1 MSNNNYFIFLFLIN
15 MINSINYT
23 PGIDV
28 SKYQAE
34 IEWDKVA
41 PHVKFVI
48 IRAGYGI
55 NGTDEY
61 FERNYKDLKRLHIN
75 TGVYWYAKA
84 VTIDEAKQEAEAC
97 MAKLKDKK
105 FEYPIYYDIEHKP
118 IFESGLTNEIA
129 TTFCTVLEEN
139 NYYCGIYSSA
149 YPFRDYFNNEVKS
162 KYAIWV
168 AQYNDKIKQPEF
180 DGVWGIW
187 QYSSKGIIE
196 GIKGVGVVDMNR
208 GNINYEPIIKNNH
221 KNGY

>member
-1 MSNNNYFIFLFLIN
+1 MSSIKYFIFLII
-15 MINSINYT
+15 MINSIDYT

-28 SKYQAE
+28 SKYKAE
-34 IEWDKVA
+34 IDWDKVA

-61 FERNYKDLKRLHIN
+61 FE
-75 TGVYWYAKA
+75 TKA
-84 VTIDEAKQEAEAC
+84 VTIEEAKQEAEAC

-168 AQYNDKIKQPEF
+168 AHYNDKIKQPLF